1 VGLGAQQNGD
11 VEIRSGLKAG
21 EEVVS
26 EGSVFLQFASSY
38 Q

>member
-1 VGLGAQQNGD
+1 VGAQQNGN
-11 VEIRSGLKAG
+11 VEIRSGLKEG
-21 EEVVS
+21 EEIVS

>member
-1 VGLGAQQNGD
+1 

-26 EGSVFLQFASSY
+26 EGSVFLQFASTY